1 MSCIRAEQEEVRRMP
16 LALGLLISPLEAAP
30 SLVET
35 VKSQLSYAQ
44 NEKLMEP
51 SPVLFGLIIMMRYKA
66 IVLSESQRPIQ
77 IGSNIIISY
86 Y

>member
-1 MSCIRAEQEEVRRMP
+1 MH
-16 LALGLLISPLEAAP
+16 LGLGFLISPLGAAP

-35 VKSQLSYAQ
+35 LKPQLSYTQ
-44 NEKLMEP
+44 NEKLMEH
-51 SPVLFGLIIMMRYKA
+51 SPVLFVLIIMMRYKA

-77 IGSNIIISY
+77 IGSNIIVSY